1 MGGVTPAA
9 CPLGSGICL
18 ILLYIAVLPID
29 GVVRAARGCGRVVW
43 SAVARPVEC
52 SWLTVHKVGGQK
64 YVVVVAVQLA
74 LGSLKRQF
82 SLHAAVYICRTSTL
96 DVYPRLRTL
105 CGAAM

>member
-1 MGGVTPAA
+1 MGGVIPAA

-18 ILLYIAVLPID
+18 TLLYIAVHPID
-29 GVVRAARGCGRVVW
+29 EVVRAARGCGRVVQ

-64 YVVVVAVQLA
+64 YVVVIAVQFA

-82 SLHAAVYICRTSTL
+82 SFHAAVYICRASML
-96 DVYPRLRTL
+96 DVYPRLHTL
-105 CGAAM
+105 HGAAM

>member
-1 MGGVTPAA
+1 MGVVTPAA

-29 GVVRAARGCGRVVW
+29 GVVRAARDCGRVVW

-64 YVVVVAVQLA
+64 IRR
-74 LGSLKRQF
+74 GSSRSARARESEKT
-82 SLHAAVYICRTSTL
+82 I
-96 DVYPRLRTL
+96 
-105 CGAAM
+105 